1 MNKICISLIFV
12 VYLFLYLVHWYA
24 RTFFIPCRET
34 PSVYNFSPQTGTA
47 TAFLLLYVDDI
58 ILTASS
64 AALLHDIAT
73 RLGASLAIKDL
84 GPVHYFLGVQV
95 TRSPQGFFLCQEK
108 YAEELDRAGMSQC
121 KAASTPIDTSAKL
134 AADDSAPVSDPGEFR
149 SLAGGLQYL
158 TMTRTDL
165 AHAVQQICLHMH
177 DPRASH
183 LQLLK
188 LPSGMSVA
196 LLISVYICITPLHLA
211 FTHTQTRIGPAALI
225 QEDQL

>member
-1 MNKICISLIFV
+1 
-12 VYLFLYLVHWYA
+12 LVHWYA
-24 RTFFIPCRET
+24 RTLSFPIEKS

-47 TAFLLLYVDDI
+47 TAFLLYVDDI

-64 AALLHDIAT
+64 AALLHDIVT

-84 GPVHYFLGVQV
+84 GPVHYFLGFQV

-108 YAEELDRAGMSQC
+108 YAEELLDRAGMSRC

-158 TMTRTDL
+158 TMIRTDL
-165 AHAVQQICLHMH
+165 ARAVQQICLHMH
-177 DPRASH
+177 DLRASH

-188 LPSGMSVA
+188 RTLRYVRG
-196 LLISVYICITPLHLA
+196 TTHFGLHLHHSPPLGIHA
-211 FTHTQTRIGPAALI
+211 YSDADWAGCPDTRRSTLGFCVYLGDSCFLVI
-225 QEDQL
+225 